1 MSHESKGYSH
11 PELLTETAWV
21 EEHLGDP
28 DVRIVDCDPR
38 EAYRRAHIPG
48 AVGVEDNYWK
58 NPDDRT
64 YVMTPDQFA
73 GEMAKRGIGGDT
85 LVIAYDGFGSLYATR
100 FWWVLTYYGHDRVK
114 VLNGGWNKWL
124 AEGRPVDNKGP
135 AYPSAK
141 FTPKIAPAWLA
152 TAADL
157 NSRLGQSGSISLD
170 VRSDEEYTG
179 ENPRGTKRG
188 GRVPGAVHLEW
199 LNLVTAD
206 DIRTFK
212 PAAELRGLFEQAGVT
227 PDKRITPY

>member
-1 MSHESKGYSH
+1 MSPESEGYVH
-11 PELLTETAWV
+11 PELVTGTAWV

-48 AVGVEDNYWK
+48 AVGVDDNYWK

-64 YVMTPDQFA
+64 HVMTPDQFA
-73 GEMAKRGIGGDT
+73 AEMSKRGIGDDT

-100 FWWVLTYYGHDRVK
+100 LWWVLTYYGHDRVK
-114 VLNGGWNKWL
+114 VLNGGWNEWL
-124 AEGRPVDNKGP
+124 AEGRSVDNKGP
-135 AYPSAK
+135 AYPSAT
-141 FTPKIAPAWLA
+141 FTPKIAPTWLA

-157 NSRLGQSGSISLD
+157 SSRLGQSGCVSLD
-170 VRSDEEYTG
+170 VRSNEEYTG

-199 LNLVTAD
+199 LNFVTSD
-206 DIRTFK
+206 DIRSFK
-212 PAAELRGLFEQAGVT
+212 PAAELRRLFEEAGVT
-227 PDKRITPY
+227 PEKRRTPY